1 MHIQSHPSKLH
12 FYLTSSQKSSQLKAK
27 FPICVYVYVC
37 VCMYVCM
44 YACAMQRQC
53 QKEKRTKSQ
62 SVLLLASPSE
72 SGAGRTT
79 QVASHFAS
87 HSLDSQP
94 LQSPSRSPNLL
105 LFTCGLSLLPLLG
118 PILPPL
124 LSSPHLSPR
133 LPLLPLHLRICPSS
147 QGTQGG
153 SADRHF
159 SCESTRPIIPL
170 HEVRQLTGLSD

>member
-1 MHIQSHPSKLH
+1 M
-12 FYLTSSQKSSQLKAK
+12 
-27 FPICVYVYVC
+27 CMCVC

-105 LFTCGLSLLPLLG
+105 LFTCGLSLLPLFG

-159 SCESTRPIIPL
+159 SSIEWSSHHRRRQTRPLPLSQSQHVSQSTIPASL
-170 HEVRQLTGLSD
+170 ANNAESCAGWLA